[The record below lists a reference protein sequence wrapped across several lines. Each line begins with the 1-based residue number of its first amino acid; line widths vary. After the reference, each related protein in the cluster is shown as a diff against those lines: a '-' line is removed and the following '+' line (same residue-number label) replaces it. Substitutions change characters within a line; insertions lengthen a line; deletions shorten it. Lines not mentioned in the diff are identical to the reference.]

1 MADMT
6 YSPYPEYQRDQA
18 IGSLL
23 RFAESA
29 LFLLLIIMFSGV
41 IISMTI
47 VNPEDVNADT
57 PMARVM
63 WYPAYILV
71 LMLSVRYIVPIVRT
85 AAFVPFLILSVAI
98 CGVSMLWSIDPGIT
112 MRRAVALTISTLFGL
127 LIAARYN
134 WNEMVQRFAAVF
146 ALLAL
151 LTVAV
156 VFLMPAKG
164 IMHEIHEGAW
174 RGPWV
179 EKNYLGANMTRG
191 LVVMMCAFAM
201 RPSRGW
207 IWVPMG
213 LLCFGLVIMSTS
225 KTALL
230 ASLMAIGLFLVIRVF
245 RRFPFLRIPVMYF
258 FVAGISAF
266 LFCLFVIPDA
276 MFELIGKDRSLTGRT
291 DIWDALIRS
300 IKEKPILGY
309 GYGVY
314 WQHPFG
320 PSYWVRDSLEWGVPS
335 AHNGW
340 IETWLSV
347 GIIVVGLFALHF
359 LGTLILAL
367 DRIKKGGVETYWVVL
382 STLVFLIV
390 SMSESMILAQNDL
403 SWVIFVATSAK
414 LYAGHKPYWRDKSGR
429 NLLDRREIIRPGW
442 Q

>member
-6 YSPYPEYQRDQA
+6 HSPYPEYQRDQA
-18 IGSLL
+18 VASLFK
-23 RFAESA
+23 FAESA
-29 LFLLLIIMFSGV
+29 IFILLIIMFSGV
-41 IISMTI
+41 IIGMTI
-47 VNPEDVNADT
+47 VNPEDLNAET
-57 PMARVM
+57 PFARLM
-63 WYPAYILV
+63 WYPAYLLV
-71 LMLSVRYIVPIVRT
+71 IILSVRYIVPVLRT
-85 AAFVPFLILSVAI
+85 AVFVPLLILCVAI
-98 CGVSMLWSIDPGIT
+98 CGISMLWSIDPGVT
-112 MRRAVALTISTLFGL
+112 TRRAVALTVSTLFGI

-134 WNEMVQRFAAVF
+134 WNEMVQRFAGVF
-146 ALLAL
+146 ALLAV

-156 VFLMPAKG
+156 ALLMPDKG

-179 EKNYLGANMTRG
+179 EKNHLGANMTRG

-213 LLCFGLVIMSTS
+213 LLCFALVLLSTS

-230 ASLMAIGLFLVIRVF
+230 ASLMAIGLFFVIRVF

-266 LFCLFVIPDA
+266 LFCMFVIPDA
-276 MFELIGKDRSLTGRT
+276 MFELIGKDSSLTGRT

-314 WQHPFG
+314 WQDPLG
-320 PSYWVRDSLEWGVPS
+320 PSYWVRESLEWGVPS

-340 IETWLSV
+340 METWLSV
-347 GIIVVGLFALHF
+347 GVVVVALFAVHF
-359 LGTLILAL
+359 LITLILAL

-390 SMSESMILAQNDL
+390 SMSESTILAQNDL
-403 SWVIFVATSAK
+403 SWVMFVATSAK
-414 LYAGHKPYWRDKSGR
+414 LFSGDKPYWRDKSGK
-429 NLLDRREIIRPGW
+429 NVLDRRGIIRPG
-442 Q
+442 

>member
-1 MADMT
+1 MADIT
-6 YSPYPEYQRDQA
+6 YGPYPEYQRDRA
-18 IGSLL
+18 LASLFS
-23 RFAESA
+23 FAETV
-29 LFLLLIIMFSGV
+29 LFFLLILMFSGA
-41 IISMTI
+41 IIGMTI
-47 VNPEDVNADT
+47 VNPEDTNADT
-57 PMARVM
+57 PMARLM

-71 LMLSVRYIVPIVRT
+71 LILSVRYIVPLFRMTV
-85 AAFVPFLILSVAI
+85 FVPLLVISIFI
-98 CGVSMLWSIDPGIT
+98 CGISMFWSVDPGVT
-112 MRRAVALTISTLFGL
+112 TRRTVALTISTMFGL

-146 ALLAL
+146 AVLAL

-156 VFLMPAKG
+156 ALFMPEKG
-164 IMHEIHEGAW
+164 VMHEIHAGAW

-191 LVVMMCAFAM
+191 LVIMMCAFAM

-213 LLCFGLVIMSTS
+213 LLCFALVIMSTS

-230 ASLMAIGLFLVIRVF
+230 ASLMAIGLFFVIRVF
-245 RRFPFLRIPVMYF
+245 RRYPFLRIPVMYF

-266 LFCLFVIPDA
+266 LFCMFVIPDI

-291 DIWDALIRS
+291 DIWDLLILS
-300 IKEKPILGY
+300 IKEKPLLGY

-314 WQHPFG
+314 WQDPLG
-320 PSYWVRDSLEWGVPS
+320 PSYWVRTALEWGVPS

-347 GIIVVGLFALHF
+347 GAIVVGLFAIHF

-382 STLVFLIV
+382 STLVFLVV
-390 SMSESMILAQNDL
+390 SMSESTILAQNDL
-403 SWVIFVATSAK
+403 SWVMFVATSAK
-414 LYAGHKPYWRDKSGR
+414 LFSGEKPYWRNKSGK
-429 NLLDRREIIRPGW
+429 NLLDRRGVTRPA
-442 Q
+442 